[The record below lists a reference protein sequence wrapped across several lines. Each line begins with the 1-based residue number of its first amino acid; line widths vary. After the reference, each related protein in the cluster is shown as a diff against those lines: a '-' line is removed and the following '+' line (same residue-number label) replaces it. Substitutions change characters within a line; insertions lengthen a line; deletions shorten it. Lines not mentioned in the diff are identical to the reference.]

1 MFLVG
6 KHMCVC
12 LLIQYTSSLSLVTQW
27 YNKLHSTILP
37 VELRLVEAELQ
48 EVQCK
53 LSPALQE
60 LTWSEDDLGDYIQ
73 R

>member
-1 MFLVG
+1 
-6 KHMCVC
+6 MCVC
-12 LLIQYTSSLSLVTQW
+12 VCMCIFIQYTSSLSLVTQW

-37 VELRLVEAELQ
+37 VELRLVEAELE
-48 EVQCK
+48 EVRRK

-60 LTWSEDDLGDYIQ
+60 LTWSEDELGDYIM